1 MLSIVICNIFVKVCA
16 HFSDNAKG
24 RFMPFPKTSTKGV
37 CMDAVAQ
44 ASSSIEAVNQVL
56 EIAQKAT
63 VKEAEKLMKATVAM
77 AVGMELGKGQAIDVS
92 G

>member
-1 MLSIVICNIFVKVCA
+1 
-16 HFSDNAKG
+16 
-24 RFMPFPKTSTKGV
+24 
-37 CMDAVAQ
+37 MDAVAK

-63 VKEAEKLMKATVAM
+63 LKEAEKLMKATVAM